1 MINVGQ
7 RKWARLFRPC
17 HPALAR
23 LRGRSPARSPV
34 YARRGFPA
42 QFAPIVCS
50 PQTNRINAGAQ
61 GQEKRLAGARDSAL
75 QGIGRVRVLKHP
87 WEIR

>member
-34 YARRGFPA
+34 GSGYELGRCGAPVRKTDPERCAGIVRRLPA
-42 QFAPIVCS
+42 
-50 PQTNRINAGAQ
+50 NR
-61 GQEKRLAGARDSAL
+61 S
-75 QGIGRVRVLKHP
+75 VL
-87 WEIR
+87 EA